1 MTQASR
7 IIRIRKSNR
16 DPYRFE
22 TVKGYKHSMTYNG
35 HCYEFFLAKDNCLNP
50 KIKAGW
56 SVYET
61 SCGLACAWGK
71 SRVSALEDLIRRLPR
86 IDEIMCKADND
97 PMDVISRLRKE
108 MNEYQI
114 QSVESGL
121 K

>member
-7 IIRIRKSNR
+7 IIRIKNQ
-16 DPYRFE
+16 FE
-22 TVKGYKHSMTYNG
+22 TVKGYRHAMSYNG
-35 HCYEFFLAKDNCLNP
+35 NCYEFFLAKD
-50 KIKAGW
+50 KTGW

-71 SRVSALEDLIRRLPR
+71 SRTSALEDLIRRLPR
-86 IDEIMCKADND
+86 IDEIMCKADNN
-97 PMDVISRLRKE
+97 PMDSISRLRKE

-114 QSVESGL
+114 QSAENGL

>member
-1 MTQASR
+1 MTQALR
-7 IIRIRKSNR
+7 IIRFRKSIR
-16 DPYRFE
+16 DPLQFE
-22 TVKGYKHSMTYNG
+22 TVKGYRHAMSYNG
-35 HCYEFFLAKDNCLNP
+35 RSYEFFLAKD
-50 KIKAGW
+50 KTGW

-108 MNEYQI
+108 LNDYQI
-114 QSVESGL
+114 QSAENGL

>member
-7 IIRIRKSNR
+7 IIRIKKSIR
-16 DPYRFE
+16 DPYQFE
-22 TVKGYKHSMTYNG
+22 TVKGYRHAMTYNG
-35 HCYEFFLAKDNCLNP
+35 HCYEFFLAKD
-50 KIKAGW
+50 KTGW

-71 SRVSALEDLIRRLPR
+71 SRTSALEDLIRRLPR
-86 IDEIMCKADND
+86 IDEIMCKADNN

-108 MNEYQI
+108 LNDYQI
-114 QSVESGL
+114 QSAENGL

>member
-16 DPYRFE
+16 DPLRFE
-22 TVKGYKHSMTYNG
+22 TVKGYKHSMTYKG
-35 HCYEFFLAKDNCLNP
+35 HCYEFFLAKDNRLTSNLR
-50 KIKAGW
+50 IGW

-71 SRVSALEDLIRRLPR
+71 TRVFALEDLIRRLPR

-97 PMDVISRLRKE
+97 PMDVISRFRQELID
-108 MNEYQI
+108 YQI
-114 QSVESGL
+114 QSVENGL